1 MTAYEDI
8 NAAINEVFFLSGR
21 SGNQPVY
28 LDIEDEVRGV
38 LSDRLSVEPGNID
51 AVIGKA
57 VAQTIVN
64 GHRDGGGPYSWHIR
78 KLRDWLEAGRRD
90 APPFTAFLC
99 ALSIAAERM
108 RSDSNFSA
116 NNYYQRLFEILG
128 VDDEETR
135 KKLRSSARYTRWFW
149 RALNQWLEDHD
160 HRFGRPTARTVNN
173 TWKYV
178 GYAVSQALIRDADR
192 KKLHDMFVQF
202 GFSPHEKFS
211 EPEMQLHLADW
222 MSGHGPSPWLKRL
235 WSNPD
240 LRERISNTALV
251 ELETWDGTEL
261 GDDKPRSRLRWSAAL
276 CLFPVPRLELYLSAM
291 EELNDEVCELIQ
303 HGEPTLSAKQ
313 AFGECENGIYLSSAA
328 GADFAILLPT
338 NDIALVPLM
347 AASFEL
353 REPRSGRLY
362 AHQPKPIIPM
372 LKLPGGPYYRE
383 VSRASLFSRHMI
395 LCHGKTLVRDA
406 RALLEACARDGFREY
421 SDNQLAGMP
430 AGWTLFENVELLAIP
445 ERVPQQLETLV
456 PLDAGVSMLV
466 TDGLPLGPS
475 RWHADVPPVIVAASE
490 NDALALELREESF
503 NANDP
508 TLRRVEADNRHC
520 VLQLRDAAVH
530 PGQELYVV
538 ALEGKL
544 ERSEKRISL
553 QRADLPRPL
562 DGNDL
567 AFDIGA
573 SNAAKGISAVPVD
586 RVSDLKVFVRGML
599 APLAKPGSAPPS
611 PDPRPLSLLAAA
623 EFDDEQS
630 GNDYREEALS
640 EIGSSCVLDRH
651 YWICEAFK
659 KGDKPSAPRRMHCK
673 NCGAYV
679 LTRDRTKNRGRA
691 KKKRPKNVAHARGED
706 WSLRDTAV
714 IRAVHAWKRT
724 MISPDTLLDALCYL
738 NAGSWGTFQSVVAS
752 ASDEPGFATEIA
764 RALHDLGHLDLR
776 LNQPLSRVEAW
787 SIAPPVL
794 VLDGAGSAFLS
805 GFRCEGLL
813 NAVREALE
821 VNGCDFEVVK
831 QERAPA
837 ALWFSNVNGSDARDA
852 LDSIRDPHG
861 RALEIVDSPAL
872 GIALGV
878 PRISRLL
885 EELPVIHFDA
895 PPDLHR
901 FDFVSGRWTRCQD
914 TREHGAYR
922 TTFAGRRYL
931 LKSADGACRE
941 GSFEIVKTLAA
952 AAQLR
957 RLHAY
962 DAGSMEFH
970 AALGC
975 GPPGL
980 LRRALVACSGA
991 LPRRDGRRLV
1001 YARVDAATGATVLD
1015 RLYG

>member
-8 NAAINEVFFLSGR
+8 NAAINEVFFFSGR

-28 LDIEDEVRGV
+28 LDIEDDVRGV

-51 AVIGKA
+51 AVIGRS
-57 VAQTIVN
+57 VAQTLVN
-64 GHRDGGGPYSWHIR
+64 GRRDRGGPYVWHIR
-78 KLRDWLEAGRRD
+78 NLRDWREAGRRD

-108 RSDSNFSA
+108 RSDTNFSA

-135 KKLRSSARYTRWFW
+135 KKLKSSARYTRWFW

-173 TWKYV
+173 TWKYI

-192 KKLHDMFVQF
+192 KKLHDMFVLF

-240 LRERISNTALV
+240 LRERISNAALV

-276 CLFPVPRLELYLSAM
+276 HLFPAPCLELYLSAM
-291 EELNDEVCELIQ
+291 EEFGDELCELIQ
-303 HGEPTLSAKQ
+303 HGEPTLAAKQ
-313 AFGECENGIYLSSAA
+313 AFRECQHGIYLSSAP
-328 GADFAILLPT
+328 GADFAILIPT
-338 NDIALVPLM
+338 SDIALAPLM
-347 AASFEL
+347 ATSFEL
-353 REPRSGRLY
+353 SEPQSGRLY

-372 LKLPGGPYYRE
+372 IKLPEGPYYRE
-383 VSRASLFSRHMI
+383 VSRTSLFSRHMI

-406 RALLEACARDGFREY
+406 RALLKACARADFREY
-421 SDNQLAGMP
+421 SNNQLAVLP
-430 AGWTLFENVELLAIP
+430 RGWTLFANVELLAIP
-445 ERVPQQLETLV
+445 DRVPQQLEMLV
-456 PLDAGVSMLV
+456 PLDVGVSMLV

-490 NDALALELREESF
+490 NDALALELREVSF
-503 NANDP
+503 NANDT
-508 TLRRVEADNRHC
+508 TLRRVEADSRHC

-530 PGQELYVV
+530 PDQELYVV
-538 ALEGKL
+538 ALEGKS
-544 ERSEKRISL
+544 ERGEKRISL

-562 DGNDL
+562 DGNEL

-586 RVSDLKVFVRGML
+586 RVSDLKVSVRGML
-599 APLAKPGSAPPS
+599 APLAKPESAPPPS
-611 PDPRPLSLLAAA
+611 DSQPLSLIATT

-659 KGDKPSAPRRMHCK
+659 KGDKPSAPWRMHCK
-673 NCGAYV
+673 NCGASV
-679 LTRDRTKNRGRA
+679 LTRDRTKNRGRT
-691 KKKRPKNVAHARGED
+691 KKKRAKNVARARGED

-714 IRAVHAWKRT
+714 IRVAHAWNRT

-738 NAGSWGTFQSVVAS
+738 NAGSWGAFQSVVAS
-752 ASDEPGFATEIA
+752 ASDEPRFATEFT

-776 LNQPLSRVEAW
+776 LNQSLSRVEAW

-805 GFRCEGLL
+805 GFRCESLL

-821 VNGCDFEVVK
+821 VNGCDFEVVQ

-878 PRISRLL
+878 PRLSRLL

-901 FDFVSGRWTRCQD
+901 FDLVSGRWTRCPD
-914 TREHGAYR
+914 TSEPGAYR
-922 TTFAGRRYL
+922 TAFAGRRYL
-931 LKSADGACRE
+931 LRSADGACRE
-941 GSFEIVKTLAA
+941 GSFEIVKTLTA
-952 AAQLR
+952 AAQSR

-980 LRRALVACSGA
+980 LRRALVACSGE

-1001 YARVDAATGATVLD
+1001 YTRVDAATGGTVLD